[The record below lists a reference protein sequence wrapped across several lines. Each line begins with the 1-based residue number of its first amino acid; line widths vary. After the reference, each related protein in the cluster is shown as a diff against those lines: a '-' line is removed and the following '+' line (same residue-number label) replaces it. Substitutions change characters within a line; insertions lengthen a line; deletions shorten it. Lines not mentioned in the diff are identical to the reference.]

1 MSGITLLSGLW
12 SLCLLWATGGSSWSG
27 AMIMRDTVERGPVSL
42 NDMFREVEE
51 LMEDTQHI
59 LDEAVDQ
66 ITTESAK
73 FSSTLLDLHPSYHNE
88 TMETIK
94 TRDRVTQVV
103 DRTDKETN
111 NRTGETHLSHIHMEV
126 LGQWN
131 NVNHECI
138 VDEDCGDLK
147 YCLYEIENSKCFP
160 CIATD
165 MPCTKDEECC
175 SDQMCV
181 WGQCTVNVT
190 RGTEGTICQG
200 QSDCRPDL
208 CCAFQRELL
217 FPVCNRKP
225 EKGESCL
232 SLPNLLTDMLAWDQE
247 GPRDH
252 CPCANNL
259 QCQPHGRGSV
269 CGE

>member
-1 MSGITLLSGLW
+1 MSGIMLL
-12 SLCLLWATGGSSWSG
+12 SLCLFWASGGG
-27 AMIMRDTVERGPVSL
+27 ERIRDTLERGTLSL

-59 LDEAVDQ
+59 LEEAVDQ

-73 FSSTLLDLHPSYHNE
+73 SASLDLRTDYHN
-88 TMETIK
+88 TTTKMINTG
-94 TRDRVTQVV
+94 DRVIKLL
-103 DRTDKETN
+103 DRTDKETDN
-111 NRTGETHLSHIHMEV
+111 KTGETHLSHVHMEIS
-126 LGQWN
+126 GQWN
-131 NVNHECI
+131 SVNHECM

-147 YCLYEIENSKCFP
+147 YCLYEIENSKCLP
-160 CIATD
+160 CIPTD

-181 WGQCTVNVT
+181 WGQCTVNAT
-190 RGTEGTICQG
+190 QGTEGTICQG
-200 QSDCRPDL
+200 QSDCRPNL

-217 FPVCNRKP
+217 FPVCNPKP

-232 SLPNLLTDMLAWDQE
+232 NHPNLLMDMLAWDQE

-252 CPCANNL
+252 CPCVDGL